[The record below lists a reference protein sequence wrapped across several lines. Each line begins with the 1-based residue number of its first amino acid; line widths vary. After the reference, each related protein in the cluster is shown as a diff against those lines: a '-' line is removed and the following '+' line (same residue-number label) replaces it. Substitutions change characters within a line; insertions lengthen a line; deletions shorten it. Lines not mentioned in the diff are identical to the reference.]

1 VVATPF
7 VEADCT
13 VTLGGKEFTAGGAE
27 VTDDH
32 CIAYLGKDW
41 ELHSWHGEVIGS
53 YRVIR
58 SWRTPNSYVSSRM
71 CQVEAVVNGI
81 VYTGRSA
88 GQGMIFKGKRKAG
101 QQSDAVREG

>member
-7 VEADCT
+7 VETDCT

-32 CIAYLGKDW
+32 CIAYLG
-41 ELHSWHGEVIGS
+41 EGGTLRSWHGKIIGS
-53 YRVIR
+53 YRVLS
-58 SWRTPNSYVSSRM
+58 SWKTPNSYVSSRM
-71 CQVEAVVNGI
+71 CQVEATVNGI

-88 GQGMIFKGKRKAG
+88 GQGMIFKGRRKAG